1 MKTEILNSCYKYL
14 KYDVNPLCKEVSE
27 ISFSNTRYLI
37 FICLNLKIVF
47 LYRDNSNAYTKRVK
61 IF

>member
-47 LYRDNSNAYTKRVK
+47 LV
-61 IF
+61 